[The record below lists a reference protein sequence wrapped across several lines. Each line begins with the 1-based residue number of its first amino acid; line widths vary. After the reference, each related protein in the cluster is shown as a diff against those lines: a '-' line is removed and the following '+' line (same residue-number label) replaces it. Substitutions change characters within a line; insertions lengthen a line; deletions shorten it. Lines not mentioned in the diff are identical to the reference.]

1 MDSET
6 MSCAE
11 REELRKYVDDRK
23 KEYHRNIMNQSVT
36 PMTKIADIAKKL
48 RENNPKISR
57 VVVEELGLTC
67 EKCKHKYDYY
77 KFASG
82 YEYKDG
88 CICESNAQLRKAKL
102 RRKNAIESKKVKRMF
117 KYSHVNDEIKKATFD
132 EYIPANEIQQ
142 KAKAICERY
151 VENFDLNNKQSLIL
165 TGSCGIG
172 KSHLAM
178 AIAKEIMKQRYTAL
192 FLNVQD
198 AISMFRSTYSNN
210 TNEHESE
217 LLEIIKSVDLMVID
231 DYGIKLNDYGMGKL
245 FQILESRVDKHNIIT
260 TNLRLEEMTN
270 GLDSERIFSRMIK
283 NATVLELSGIDYR
296 LKNLKVIR

>member
-260 TNLRLEEMTN
+260 SNLSLEEMAN
-270 GLDSERIFSRMIK
+270 GLVSERIFSRMIK

>member
-6 MSCAE
+6 MSHAE
-11 REELRKYVDDRK
+11 REALRKYVDDRK
-23 KEYHRNIMNQSVT
+23 KEHQQNHTIKTFAS
-36 PMTKIADIAKKL
+36 MTQIGNVARKL

-57 VVVEELGLTC
+57 VIIEKLGITC
-67 EKCKHKYDYY
+67 DKCKHKYDYY
-77 KFASG
+77 KFACG

-88 CICESNAQLRKAKL
+88 CICESNAQLRKARQ
-102 RRKNAIESKKVKRMF
+102 RRKRALERQNVKRMF

-132 EYIPANEIQQ
+132 EYMPANEIQQ

-178 AIAKEIMKQRYTAL
+178 SIAKEVMEQRNTAL

-210 TNEHESE
+210 SSEHESE
-217 LLEIIKSVDLMVID
+217 LLKIIKSVDLMVID

-270 GLDSERIFSRMIK
+270 GLESERIFSRMIK
-283 NATVLELSGIDYR
+283 NATVLEMSGIDYR

>member
-6 MSCAE
+6 LSHAE
-11 REELRKYVDDRK
+11 REALRKYVDNRK
-23 KEYHRNIMNQSVT
+23 KEHQQNRTIKTFVS
-36 PMTKIADIAKKL
+36 MTQIGDVARKL

-57 VVVEELGLTC
+57 VIIEKLGITC
-67 EKCKHKYDYY
+67 DKCNHKYDYY
-77 KFASG
+77 KFESG

-88 CICESNAQLRKAKL
+88 CICESNTQLREAKL
-102 RRKNAIESKKVKRMF
+102 RRKNAIESQKVKRMF

-132 EYIPANEIQQ
+132 EYMPANEIQQ

-178 AIAKEIMKQRYTAL
+178 SIAKEVMEQRYTAL

-210 TNEHESE
+210 SSEHESE
-217 LLEIIKSVDLMVID
+217 LLKIIKSVDLMVID

-283 NATVLELSGIDYR
+283 NATVLEINGMDYR

>member
-1 MDSET
+1 
-6 MSCAE
+6 
-11 REELRKYVDDRK
+11 
-23 KEYHRNIMNQSVT
+23 
-36 PMTKIADIAKKL
+36 MTQIGNVARKL

-57 VVVEELGLTC
+57 VIIEKLGITC
-67 EKCKHKYDYY
+67 DKCKHKYDYY
-77 KFASG
+77 KFACG

-88 CICESNAQLRKAKL
+88 CTCESNAQLREAKL
-102 RRKNAIESKKVKRMF
+102 RRKNAIESQKVKRMF

-132 EYIPANEIQQ
+132 EYIPTNEIQQ
-142 KAKAICERY
+142 KAKTICERY

-178 AIAKEIMKQRYTAL
+178 SIAKEVMVQRYTAL

-210 TNEHESE
+210 SSEHESE
-217 LLEIIKSVDLMVID
+217 LLKIIKSVDLMVID